1 MLKYG
6 NSETVAAVDFGTS
19 KICVII
25 GETDASGNIIVLG
38 HGERASDDVV
48 CKGEISDMEK
58 AAFLFQEALS
68 DAEDS
73 AGVEIGSDN
82 IYVGVTGNHIT
93 AYKGVGSVPIP
104 SDERVVNEDH
114 INKALENA
122 QVVSH
127 PPEERMID
135 AIGGHYV
142 IDGRHRCENPI
153 NQVAHKLEVH
163 SHIICGNRNRIE
175 TFLTPL
181 RDVGLESSNPVF
193 SGIGSAYS
201 VVSDEEHKKGTLF
214 IDMGAGTTEF
224 IVFYNPGISYSE
236 VLSVGCD
243 HIANDLSIAL
253 ELPFSPVC
261 RELLIS
267 FTKPGMSEKPFIEI
281 PGALGSRKIPSN
293 TVSKVVEMRLRETF
307 EIMKEKLDY
316 HDLLN
321 GIGSG
326 IVFTG
331 GGSMIP
337 AAEDIL
343 KDVFKLPLRIAGNT
357 MPNNFGGAVSD
368 LETPRYTALLGLL
381 HFGIMSS
388 NRGSIMTKL
397 DRNINSFLK
406 NTLQN
411 TLKALKF

>member
-6 NSETVAAVDFGTS
+6 NTETVAAVDIGTS

-25 GETDASGNIIVLG
+25 GEADSSKNIIVLG
-38 HGERASDDVV
+38 HGERPSDDVV

-82 IYVGVTGNHIT
+82 IYVGVSGNHIT

-114 INKALENA
+114 INKALQNA

-127 PPEERMID
+127 PPEERIID

-142 IDGRHRCENPI
+142 IDGRHRCENPL
-153 NQVAHKLEVH
+153 NQAAHKLEVH

-181 RDVGLESSNPVF
+181 RDVGLDAATPVF

-261 RELLIS
+261 RELVVS
-267 FTKPGMSEKPFIEI
+267 STKPGGSEKSFIEI
-281 PGALGSRKIPSN
+281 PGALGPRKIPEH

-307 EIMKEKLDY
+307 EVIKEKLAY
-316 HDLLN
+316 HELLN

-337 AAEDIL
+337 AAEEIL
-343 KDVFKLPLRIAGNT
+343 KDVFKLPVRIAGNK
-357 MPNNFGGAVSD
+357 MPDNFGGAVSD
-368 LETPRYTALLGLL
+368 LESPRYTALLGLL

-388 NRGSIMTKL
+388 NKGSIMTKL

>member
-1 MLKYG
+1 MKKYG
-6 NSETVAAVDFGTS
+6 NSEIVAAVDIGTS

-25 GETDASGNIIVLG
+25 GETDSSDNIIVLG
-38 HGERASDDVV
+38 HGERTSDDAV

-58 AAFLFQEALS
+58 AAFLFREALS

-82 IYVGVTGNHIT
+82 IYVGVSGNHIT

-104 SDERVVNEDH
+104 SDERVVSEEH
-114 INKALENA
+114 VNKALENA

-127 PPEERMID
+127 PPEERIID

-142 IDGRHRCENPI
+142 IDGRHRCENPL

-175 TFLTPL
+175 TFMTPL
-181 RDVGLESSNPVF
+181 RDVGLESATPIF
-193 SGIGSAYS
+193 SGIGSAFA
-201 VVSDEEHKKGTLF
+201 VISDEEHKKGTLF

-224 IVFYNPGISYSE
+224 IVFYNPGILYSE
-236 VLSVGCD
+236 VLPVGCD

-261 RELLIS
+261 RDLVINS
-267 FTKPGMSEKPFIEI
+267 SKPTGTEKSFIEI
-281 PGALGSRKIPSN
+281 PGALGPRKIPEQ

-307 EIMKEKLDY
+307 EIIKEKLEY
-316 HDLLN
+316 HDLMN

-331 GGSMIP
+331 GAAMLP
-337 AAEDIL
+337 AAEEIL
-343 KDVFKLPLRIAGNT
+343 KDVFKLPVRIAGNT
-357 MPNNFGGAVSD
+357 MPDNFGGAVSD
-368 LETPRYTALLGLL
+368 LESPRYSNLLGLL
-381 HFGIMSS
+381 YFGVMSS
-388 NRGSIMTKL
+388 NKGSIMTKL

-406 NTLQN
+406 TTLQN